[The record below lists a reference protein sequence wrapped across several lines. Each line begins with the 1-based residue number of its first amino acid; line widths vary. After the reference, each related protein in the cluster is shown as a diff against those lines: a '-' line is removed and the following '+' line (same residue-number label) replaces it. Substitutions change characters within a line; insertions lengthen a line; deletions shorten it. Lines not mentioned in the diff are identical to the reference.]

1 MNNHSARPKGQKA
14 KSNGRRAGGKSVGS
28 KKETPP
34 AEGKR
39 ERILEAAIKVFA
51 AEGFYNAKV
60 SQIAQQAG
68 VADGTIYL
76 YFKSKD
82 DLLINLFEDRME
94 MVNANLREAINTE
107 STAVARLQRI
117 VKLHLLLVEQN
128 RDMAEVISVELRQ
141 SSKFIREYSNPKFAE
156 FLRTI
161 AGAVVEGQ
169 RTGEL
174 RDGIDPYV
182 FARALFGA
190 LDEIALAWLVKHPG
204 SKASIEL
211 PRAAEQLGALF
222 IDGLRAR

>member
-1 MNNHSARPKGQKA
+1 MNNHSARSRT
-14 KSNGRRAGGKSVGS
+14 KSNGKRAVAHK
-28 KKETPP
+28 KKEASPPP

-60 SQIAQQAG
+60 SQIAHEAG

-94 MVNANLREAINTE
+94 RVNANLREALDTE
-107 STAVARLQRI
+107 STAVARLKRI
-117 VKLHLLLVEQN
+117 VKLHLELVEQN

-174 RDGIDPYV
+174 RTGIDPYV

-211 PRAAEQLGALF
+211 PRAAEQLADLF

>member
-1 MNNHSARPKGQKA
+1 MNNHSART
-14 KSNGRRAGGKSVGS
+14 RGKSAG
-28 KKETPP
+28 KKRQDAPP
-34 AEGKR
+34 PPEGKR

-60 SQIAQQAG
+60 SQIAHEAG

-94 MVNANLREAINTE
+94 RVNANLREAIDTE
-107 STAVARLQRI
+107 STAVARLKRI
-117 VKLHLLLVEQN
+117 VKLHLELVEQN

-174 RDGIDPYV
+174 RTGIDPYV

-211 PRAAEQLGALF
+211 PRAAEQLGDLF

>member
-1 MNNHSARPKGQKA
+1 MNNHSART
-14 KSNGRRAGGKSVGS
+14 RGKSAG
-28 KKETPP
+28 KKRQDAPP
-34 AEGKR
+34 PPEGKR

-60 SQIAQQAG
+60 SQIAHEAG

-94 MVNANLREAINTE
+94 RVNANLREAIDTE
-107 STAVARLQRI
+107 STAVARLKRI
-117 VKLHLLLVEQN
+117 VKLHLELVEQN

-174 RDGIDPYV
+174 RTGIDPYV
-182 FARALFGA
+182 FARALGGA

-211 PRAAEQLGALF
+211 PRAAEQLGDLF

>member
-1 MNNHSARPKGQKA
+1 MNNHSARTRG
-14 KSNGRRAGGKSVGS
+14 KSGGK
-28 KKETPP
+28 KKEPAAPP
-34 AEGKR
+34 PEGKR
-39 ERILEAAIKVFA
+39 ERILDAAIKVFA

-60 SQIAQQAG
+60 SQIAHEAG

-94 MVNANLREAINTE
+94 RVNANLREAIDTE
-107 STAVARLQRI
+107 STAVARLKRI
-117 VKLHLLLVEQN
+117 VKLHLELVEQN

-141 SSKFIREYSNPKFAE
+141 SSKFIREYANPKFAE

-174 RDGIDPYV
+174 RTGIDPYV

-190 LDEIALAWLVKHPG
+190 LDEIAVAWLVKHPG

-211 PRAAEQLGALF
+211 PRAAEQLGDLF

>member
-1 MNNHSARPKGQKA
+1 M
-14 KSNGRRAGGKSVGS
+14 
-28 KKETPP
+28 
-34 AEGKR
+34 
-39 ERILEAAIKVFA
+39 FA

-60 SQIAQQAG
+60 SQIAHEAG

-94 MVNANLREAINTE
+94 RVNANLREAIDTE
-107 STAVARLQRI
+107 SSAVARLKRI
-117 VKLHLLLVEQN
+117 VKLHLELVEQN

-174 RDGIDPYV
+174 RTGIDPYV

-211 PRAAEQLGALF
+211 PRAAEQLGDLF

>member
-1 MNNHSARPKGQKA
+1 MNNHSARAKGK
-14 KSNGRRAGGKSVGS
+14 NGNRRAEGGK
-28 KKETPP
+28 KKDAAPP
-34 AEGKR
+34 APEGKR
-39 ERILEAAIKVFA
+39 ERILDAAIKVFA

-60 SQIAQQAG
+60 SQIAHEAG

-94 MVNANLREAINTE
+94 RVNANLREAIDTE
-107 STAVARLQRI
+107 STAVARLKRI
-117 VKLHLLLVEQN
+117 VKLHLELVEQN

-174 RDGIDPYV
+174 RTGIDPYV

-211 PRAAEQLGALF
+211 PRAAEQLGDLF

>member
-1 MNNHSARPKGQKA
+1 MNNHSARHKA
-14 KSNGRRAGGKSVGS
+14 KAGGNGRRAG
-28 KKETPP
+28 KKDPP
-34 AEGKR
+34 PEVGKR
-39 ERILEAAIKVFA
+39 ERILDAAIKVFA

-60 SQIAQQAG
+60 SQIAHEAG

-94 MVNANLREAINTE
+94 RVNANLREAIETE
-107 STAVARLQRI
+107 STAVARLKRI
-117 VKLHLLLVEQN
+117 VKLHLELVEQN

-174 RDGIDPYV
+174 RSGIDPYV

-211 PRAAEQLGALF
+211 PRAAEQLGDLF
-222 IDGLRAR
+222 IHGLAAR

>member
-1 MNNHSARPKGQKA
+1 MNNHSARA
-14 KSNGRRAGGKSVGS
+14 RGKSGAK
-28 KKETPP
+28 KKESAPSPP
-34 AEGKR
+34 EGKR

-60 SQIAQQAG
+60 SQIAHEAG

-76 YFKSKD
+76 YFRSKD

-94 MVNANLREAINTE
+94 RVNANLREAIDTE
-107 STAVARLQRI
+107 STAVARLKRI
-117 VKLHLLLVEQN
+117 VKLHLQLVEEN

-174 RDGIDPYV
+174 RTGIDPYV

-211 PRAAEQLGALF
+211 PRAAEQLGDLF

>member
-1 MNNHSARPKGQKA
+1 MNNHSARSRG
-14 KSNGRRAGGKSVGS
+14 KSNGGRRASNGK
-28 KKETPP
+28 KKDASPP
-34 AEGKR
+34 VPEGKR
-39 ERILEAAIKVFA
+39 ERILDAAIKVFA

-60 SQIAQQAG
+60 SQIAHEAG

-94 MVNANLREAINTE
+94 MVNANLREAIETE
-107 STAVARLQRI
+107 STAEARLRRI
-117 VKLHLLLVEQN
+117 VKLHLELVEQN

-174 RDGIDPYV
+174 RTGIDPYV

-211 PRAAEQLGALF
+211 PRAAEQLGDLF
-222 IDGLRAR
+222 IDGLKAR

>member
-1 MNNHSARPKGQKA
+1 MNNHSARTRGKA
-14 KSNGRRAGGKSVGS
+14 NGGRRASSS
-28 KKETPP
+28 KKKDAKLPP

-39 ERILEAAIKVFA
+39 GRILEAAIKVFA

-60 SQIAQQAG
+60 SQIAHEAG

-94 MVNANLREAINTE
+94 MVNANLREAIDTE
-107 STAVARLQRI
+107 STAVARLRRI
-117 VKLHLLLVEQN
+117 VKLHLELVEQN

-161 AGAVVEGQ
+161 AGTVVEGQ

-174 RDGIDPYV
+174 RTGIDPYL

-211 PRAAEQLGALF
+211 PRAAEQLGDLF
-222 IDGLRAR
+222 IDGLKAR